1 MLMAL
6 LFISAMF
13 IVGSLL
19 ESMSY
24 SFPGQ
29 TMVSLLLFLAGL
41 LFVLAGGA
49 AFRKVGTTVNPLQPE
64 KSTTLV
70 TSGIYARSRNPMYVG
85 FLLWL
90 VAAAIFIG
98 NLLNAVLVVLYL
110 LIADTIYIAREERA
124 LAKLFGDDYEAYRQ
138 RVRRWF

>member
-138 RVRRWF
+138 RVRRWL